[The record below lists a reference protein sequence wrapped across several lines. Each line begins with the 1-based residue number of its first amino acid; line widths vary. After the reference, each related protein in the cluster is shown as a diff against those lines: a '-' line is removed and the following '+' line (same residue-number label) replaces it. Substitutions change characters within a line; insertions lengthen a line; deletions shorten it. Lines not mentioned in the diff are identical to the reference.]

1 MIVEWWKRRKYV
13 LEFMGTFEEE
23 EEEVDAGF

>member
-23 EEEVDAGF
+23 EEVDAGF